1 MSDKIYLG
9 NKLESFESGETF
21 LPVSRVILKVD
32 GETQYV
38 AGDESG
44 RTIEKSCAWAS
55 QEMANSIL
63 ASLKNVRYVPFAGS
77 NALLDP
83 AAELGDAI
91 TTAGKHGMLAEM
103 SRQLDRQYLAEVSA
117 PGADELDD
125 EFPYTPR
132 ERREIDRVLGKAYSR
147 ITKTA
152 EQILLEVSKK
162 YATSESVS
170 ASIKVSADSINSEVS
185 KTYLTKDAAGKTYE
199 TITNVSKIS
208 QKVESI
214 KLSVSNGEKSSTIQL
229 MAGSTEISSQ
239 EIKFTGDVIFASDLG
254 ADGETEIDGGR
265 ITTGKI
271 SADRIDANNLKVK
284 AANIT
289 GTLVAGELQ
298 GDTIQLFDDDGNYAA
313 SFTINTASTAD
324 YKLDIKAEA
333 IAITTE
339 EPGAYV
345 FLGNAD
351 GAYFQLAGT
360 RAYFGAHVRP
370 DSDGGYDLGGSSYRW
385 RDIYAANDVIQ
396 TSDRRRKTNITY
408 GLSRYDAF
416 FDRLKPSA
424 YQMVDGKR
432 THTGLVAQDIEQLLE
447 ECGISTMEFAGFVKS
462 EREDGN
468 GFDYG
473 LRYSEFVPLIIEQ
486 VQGLKNRVK
495 ELERHGRKETP

>member
-63 ASLKNVRYVPFAGS
+63 ASLKNVQYVPFDGN

-91 TTAGKHGMLAEM
+91 TAAGKYGMLAEM

-152 EQILLEVSKK
+152 EQIRLEVSN
-162 YATSESVS
+162 ELEGLS
-170 ASIKVSADSINSEVS
+170 ASVDIKVDSISAEILGTQNAISLLELEVDGI
-185 KTYLTKDAAGKTYE
+185 TQRVQDAEGNLAELELTASGLSARVDDVEEGFAELEFTLDGLTVTDANGKT
-199 TITNVSKIS
+199 KI
-208 QKVESI
+208 
-214 KLSVSNGEKSSTIQL
+214 NG
-229 MAGSTEISSQ
+229 
-239 EIKFTGDVIFASDLG
+239 
-254 ADGETEIDGGR
+254 
-265 ITTGKI
+265 
-271 SADRIDANNLKVK
+271 SAVYTNNLFVK

>member
-1 MSDKIYLG
+1 MSDNIYLG
-9 NKLESFESGETF
+9 NKLEAFESGEAF
-21 LPVSRVILKVD
+21 LPVSRVILKVSGD
-32 GETQYV
+32 TQYI
-38 AGDESG
+38 AGNESG

-63 ASLKNVRYVPFAGS
+63 TSLKNVKYVPFNGS

-91 TTAGKHGMLAEM
+91 TVAGKYGMLSEM

-152 EQILLEVSKK
+152 EQIRLEVSN
-162 YATSESVS
+162 ELEGLS
-170 ASIKVSADSINSEVS
+170 ASVNVELGSISAQVEGTQKAVSYIELELDGITQRVQTAEGAFAELA
-185 KTYLTKDAAGKTYE
+185 LTIDGLTV
-199 TITNVSKIS
+199 T
-208 QKVESI
+208 
-214 KLSVSNGEKSSTIQL
+214 
-229 MAGSTEISSQ
+229 
-239 EIKFTGDVIFASDLG
+239 D
-254 ADGETEIDGGR
+254 ADGTTR
-265 ITTGKI
+265 ING
-271 SADRIDANNLKVK
+271 SAIYTKNLYVK

-351 GAYFQLAGT
+351 GAYFQLVGV

-370 DSDGGYDLGGSSYRW
+370 DSDGGYDLGGSSFRW
-385 RDIYAANDVIQ
+385 KNIYASNDVIQ
-396 TSDRRRKTNITY
+396 TSDKKKKKNISYT
-408 GLSRYDAF
+408 LDKFDIF
-416 FDRLKPSA
+416 FDGLKPGT
-424 YQMVDGKR
+424 YQMIDGKR
-432 THTGLVAQDIEQLLE
+432 DHVGLVAQDIEENLE
-447 ECGISTMEFAGFVKS
+447 KCGISTEEFAGFVKA

-468 GFDYG
+468 GYDYG
-473 LRYSEFVPLIIEQ
+473 LRYGEFVALLIDQ
-486 VQGLKNRVK
+486 VQKLKSRVK
-495 ELERHGRKETP
+495 TLEDKHGSKKSA